1 MFPWN
6 FFPNNENIKKMGN
19 QFKPIELDQ
28 YIQELMGKMIPQHM
42 EGMMKSQDM
51 PAGMFSVTSNPSSL
65 PYTIFDTH
73 EYVYVRIKIKDEEWL
88 KKMKLFYTSNLMIIE
103 HIPNYEDKHTITLPA
118 LVKKKG
124 AASNYKEGS
133 LEIKIPKNID
143 MQFCEI
149 DVSEIT

>member
-6 FFPNNENIKKMGN
+6 LFPFNETMKKMGN
-19 QFKPIELDQ
+19 QIKPNEIDQ
-28 YIQELMGKMIPQHM
+28 YIQDLMGKMIPQHM

-51 PAGMFSVTSNPSSL
+51 PSGMFSVSNSQSQI
-65 PYTIFDTH
+65 PYTILDTH
-73 EYVYVRIKIKDEEWL
+73 EHVFVRIKIKDEEWL
-88 KKMKLFYTSNLMIIE
+88 KKMKLYYTSNLMIIE
-103 HIPNYEDKHTITLPA
+103 HIPNPEDKHTLTLPA

-124 AASNYKEGS
+124 AASNYKDGS

-149 DVSEIT
+149 DVSDIT